1 MNTPAIIS
9 LTEEDVLVRMEEA
22 ALEYFGMTAKEVLT
36 RFDCCDLKA
45 TWGGFVFDQWASAL
59 RYSKLNARPARRPRK
74 APKSR
79 PK

>member
-1 MNTPAIIS
+1 MRSSAIAS

-22 ALEYFGMTAKEVLT
+22 ALEYFGMTAKEVLAT
-36 RFDCCDLKA
+36 YDCCALKSS
-45 TWGGFVFDQWASAL
+45 WGGFTFDHWASMQ
-59 RYSKLNARPARRPRK
+59 RYAKLNTRPARRPRR